1 VGVPMETKIVDKPQD
16 SRFELYVD
24 GEAVGFLTYERA
36 AEAVALTEVTTDLR
50 RAGQGL
56 GLVLVRMALDAVSDE
71 GLAVLPVSPFVRD
84 YIARHPVYLDL
95 VPEDERHRFEL
106 PGE

>member
-1 VGVPMETKIVDKPQD
+1 METKIVDKPED

-24 GEAVGFLTYERA
+24 GEAVGSLTYERA
-36 AEAVALTEVTTDLR
+36 ADAVTFTEVTTDLR

-56 GLVLVRMALDAVSDE
+56 GLMLVRMALDAVSDE

-84 YIARHPVYLDL
+84 YIGRHPAYLDL
-95 VPEDERHRFEL
+95 VPEDQRQRFEL
-106 PGE
+106 PGAPEG